1 MPSGRDSFRRN
12 RVAPSVPIIPLGWTG
27 GACYLGRESWIEL
40 TVDSLQFT
48 VEEKNGT
55 ETEGTS
61 VGGLSVFS
69 GQCSGSGTGGN
80 RGQLDRQPFAA
91 PAC

>member
-69 GQCSGSGTGGN
+69 GQWSVFGK
-80 RGQLDRQPFAA
+80 RYRWKPW
-91 PAC
+91 PV